1 MKTFSKL
8 DVGGILN
15 YEERQQVT
23 QNNSA
28 QIKISKHNKNKIL
41 EENIFLP
48 SQICWYGLLIY
59 KEQA

>member
-48 SQICWYGLLIY
+48 SQIC
-59 KEQA
+59 